1 MKSPHQLQVLTN
13 ATIRRLLGSLALLP
27 AALFTAVSVTAA
39 PLASYN
45 MENAPNRS
53 LASFVAGNVT
63 ATSLTGNNLNAFG
76 AVQKPTGNYYT
87 TWVTTA
93 GGGATA
99 QDALTAAQYMHLT
112 VTPVAGTSFTL
123 SSISFDIFAA
133 TGGPSARQLYLFS
146 DKTGFVDGS
155 ELLTA
160 STVAGTP
167 LIPYN
172 TVATGQNFSID
183 LSGFGAMASVSDSVT
198 FRFYF
203 QTPNATQGIALDNIT
218 VSGTVV
224 PEPSTFALLGLG
236 LFSLLA
242 YNRNRR
248 QA

>member
-1 MKSPHQLQVLTN
+1 MSTFQSKLHTI
-13 ATIRRLLGSLALLP
+13 ATIRRPLGFLALLP
-27 AALFTAVSVTAA
+27 VALFVAFSANAA

-45 MENAPNRS
+45 MENASNRS

-93 GGGATA
+93 GGGVTA
-99 QDALTAAQYMHLT
+99 QDALTAAQYMYLT
-112 VTPVAGTSFTL
+112 VTPGAGASFTL

-133 TGGPSARQLYLFS
+133 TGGPSARQIYLFS
-146 DKTGFVDGS
+146 DKTGFADGS

-183 LSGFGAMASVSDSVT
+183 LSGFASMANINDSAT

-224 PEPSTFALLGLG
+224 PEPSTVALLGVG

-242 YNRNRR
+242 SHRNRR
-248 QA
+248 QT